1 MLNKALITQQIIIP
15 FISGVMIESKVY
27 LMLFVSLNTVNKV
40 VAQGKW
46 NILNMQAQS
55 AVFIVQPFVIS
66 ISFRLSIDE

>member
-1 MLNKALITQQIIIP
+1 
-15 FISGVMIESKVY
+15 
-27 LMLFVSLNTVNKV
+27 MLFVSLKTVNNV

-55 AVFIVQPFVIS
+55 AVFIVQPFVTS